1 MTRRGWLD
9 EAPLLGEN
17 YSMRHVDST
26 RTTQR
31 GWLNEGD
38 STRVIRRGWLDEG
51 TTRRG
56 RLGEDHTT
64 RQDDSTRLLWVIR
77 EGHLF
82 CELFWR
88 VYFILFFSII
98 WNVQSI
104 INDIYGQSIVLL
116 IIDTF
121 HFISFSIIIL
131 SAFSPANFVTWMIMV
146 LMVFSILFQD
156 HEFNATNCRHKHS
169 CAFSPCL
176 QIYFSTF

>member
-26 RTTQR
+26 RTTQ
-31 GWLNEGD
+31 
-38 STRVIRRGWLDEG
+38 RGWLDEG

-88 VYFILFFSII
+88 VYLFFSII
-98 WNVQSI
+98 RNVQSI
-104 INDIYGQSIVLL
+104 INYIYGQSIVLL

-131 SAFSPANFVTWMIMV
+131 SAFLPANFVTWMIMV

-156 HEFNATNCRHKHS
+156 HEFNATNCTHKHS
-169 CAFSPCL
+169 CSFSPCV
-176 QIYFSTF
+176 QIYFSAF